1 MTLLVLPLLK
11 RMRSQ
16 SPAFAEVLEPS
27 PFVSPPAAGESSR
40 YDVNMI
46 GAPTVPTALRV
57 PSMVSPGNRLHRLPA
72 NFTIQPGWIVSVTP
86 LATAMSFVMMNG
98 TPMFRQTLLALSV
111 PPLIRIP
118 LPGLP
123 VSVNDWSNG
132 DELRS

>member
-16 SPAFAEVLEPS
+16 SPAFAEVPEPS

-57 PSMVSPGNRLHRLPA
+57 PSIVSPGNRLHRLPA
-72 NFTIQPGWIVSVTP
+72 NFTIQDRKSTRLNSSHITMSYVVLNVT
-86 LATAMSFVMMNG
+86 TMI
-98 TPMFRQTLLALSV
+98 RQILLAL
-111 PPLIRIP
+111 
-118 LPGLP
+118 
-123 VSVNDWSNG
+123 
-132 DELRS
+132 